1 MRQWLELSVQVDREA
16 VDSVAEVFSRYVYGG
31 VAIEESITTYGDR
44 EGYQVNPTEPVTI
57 RGYLPLDDSC
67 GGMVTKIK
75 EALDHLSFL
84 RPIGDLTLRSLAEE
98 DWANAWK
105 EHFQVLKVG
114 RRTVVVPSWHQYSP
128 QDQEITIILDPGMAF
143 GTGLHPTTRLCLV
156 ALEDYLR
163 PGCRVLDLGTGSGI
177 LAIAAARLGAASVL
191 ALDTDA
197 VAVEVAQR
205 NVIANGLANTVR
217 VAQGTL
223 PQEREG
229 PWDLVVANIIA
240 QVIIALAGHLAT
252 AVTADGLLIVSGI
265 IQERATAV
273 ESSLLAQGLAIVD
286 KRADGDWL
294 AYVARH
300 R

>member
-16 VDSVAEVFSRYVYGG
+16 VESVAEVFSRYVYGG
-31 VAIEESITTYGDR
+31 VAIEESVTAFGDR
-44 EGYQVNPTEPVTI
+44 EGYQVNLNKPVVI
-57 RGYLPLDDSC
+57 RGYLPLNDNC
-67 GGMVTKIK
+67 GCVVTKIK

-84 RPIGDLTLRSLAEE
+84 RPIGDLTLRSLVEE

-114 RRTVVVPSWHQYSP
+114 RRTVIVPAWRQYVP
-128 QDQEITIILDPGMAF
+128 QGQEITIILDPGMAF

-163 PGCRVLDLGTGSGI
+163 PGCHVLDLGTGSGI

-197 VAVEVAQR
+197 VAVEVAR
-205 NVIANGLANTVR
+205 HNVMANGLADIVR

-223 PQEREG
+223 PLDQGRA
-229 PWDLVVANIIA
+229 WDLVVANIIA
-240 QVIIALAGHLAT
+240 QVIIDLAGHLAA
-252 AVTADGLLIVSGI
+252 AVTPEGLLITSGI
-265 IQERATAV
+265 IQERAAIV
-273 ESSLLAQGLAIVD
+273 ESSLLAQGLAIIDRRVE
-286 KRADGDWL
+286 GDWL
-294 AYVARH
+294 AYVARP